1 MSQKDNQKKEYE
13 KARRLAAISILFTS
27 MFAVLVVYM
36 IFRVLPR
43 SSGEPGQIVE
53 IEKLN
58 PARSVY
64 DRRYLVVNVQSLRTD
79 LQNFGQEHPNV
90 SIYFEYL
97 NTGANISVNRDESF
111 WPASL
116 LKIPMAM
123 AVARRVDRGQWNWD
137 DKLMILDADKS
148 SLYGTLYR
156 SPAGT
161 TMTIEDLLKEM
172 LVHSDNTAYYV
183 FLRNLGTAELESMY
197 ERLGFQDLFV
207 DEEGRITA
215 RRYAILFR
223 ALYNAAF
230 LSDES
235 SQLILSLLSKTP
247 FDQYLQ
253 NAVPDDVPF
262 AHKFGVDDSKMT
274 YLDAGIVY
282 LPGRPY
288 LIVVMVENEEE
299 DEARRLMAE
308 ISLKTFQFSLNAINS
323 DE

>member
-1 MSQKDNQKKEYE
+1 M
-13 KARRLAAISILFTS
+13 AFTSILFTG
-27 MFAVLVVYM
+27 MLAVFSIY
-36 IFRVLPR
+36 IAIRVIPNR
-43 SSGEPGQIVE
+43 MNQSITQDGE

-64 DRRYLVVNVQSLRTD
+64 DRRYLVVNVQSLRNE
-79 LQNFGQEHPNV
+79 LMAFGEEHPNV

-123 AVARRVDRGQWNWD
+123 AVARRVDRGLWKWD

-148 SLYGTLYR
+148 ASYGTLYR

-161 TMTIEDLLKEM
+161 TMTIQELLKEM

-197 ERLGFQDLFV
+197 ERLGFQDLFA

-223 ALYNAAF
+223 ALYNAAY

-235 SQLILSLLSKTP
+235 SQMILSFLSKTP
-247 FDQYLQ
+247 FDQYIQ
-253 NAVPDDVPF
+253 HAIPDNVPF
-262 AHKFGVDDSKMT
+262 AHKFGVDDAKKT

-288 LIVVMVENEEE
+288 LIVAMVEGEEE
-299 DEARRLMAE
+299 SEAQRLMAE
-308 ISLKTFQFSLNAINS
+308 ISQKSYQFVFNEVNS